1 MNKDKGKYDVEASA
15 ALLLDNSENP
25 ARLISVVRDIT
36 ERKRMEEMLRA
47 SEELYRL
54 LMDSAPNAILRT
66 SHDTVDARRGG
77 IRPQAVI
84 PVV

>member
-15 ALLLDNSENP
+15 ALLRDNSENP

-47 SEELYRL
+47 SEALYRL
-54 LMDSAPNAILRT
+54 LVDSAPNAILRT

-77 IRPQAVI
+77 MRLQAVI